1 MPEEVPKQGYQTMLI
16 PTAEQEKAFW
26 QGCGTSRWAFNWALE
41 IKDKAFKAREKI
53 PTAIDLHKRLN
64 LLKKTEKYAW
74 LYEVS
79 KCAPQEGL
87 RDCDNAFSH
96 FFRRCREKKPGKKG
110 YPKFK
115 AKRHCKASYRV
126 TGTIKFLEGGL
137 VQLPKVGIVRMAE
150 KDYFPI
156 GTAPQA
162 TISEANGK
170 WYISACLPRKDKPI
184 PEPKNLI
191 NGVDVGIKALATPAI
206 GEAVLAPRPLKR
218 LGKRLKRKQ
227 RQLSRKK
234 KLEKRKEGD
243 KTITIEGKNRAKK
256 RLEVAKL
263 HRKIGNIRADAL
275 HKLTS
280 LLSDENQI
288 LCIEDLKTSNLLKNK
303 KLARAISDIGFY
315 EFRRQLEY
323 KCKWKGRHLILA
335 DTFYPSSQLDHK
347 DGIQNTE
354 LTLSDRTIFHKDG
367 TQTDRDKNASINLVI
382 YVLAG
387 FYLLEK
393 SQYREFFGNSS
404 LWRWDRWATFLNG
417 TASAAETKQLLSS
430 VCEAGKEHAQV

>member
-1 MPEEVPKQGYQTMLI
+1 
-16 PTAEQEKAFW
+16 
-26 QGCGTSRWAFNWALE
+26 
-41 IKDKAFKAREKI
+41 
-53 PTAIDLHKRLN
+53 
-64 LLKKTEKYAW
+64 
-74 LYEVS
+74 
-79 KCAPQEGL
+79 
-87 RDCDNAFSH
+87 
-96 FFRRCREKKPGKKG
+96 
-110 YPKFK
+110 
-115 AKRHCKASYRV
+115 
-126 TGTIKFLEGGL
+126 
-137 VQLPKVGIVRMAE
+137 MAE

-335 DTFYPSSQLDHK
+335 DTFYPTP
-347 DGIQNTE
+347 I
-354 LTLSDRTIFHKDG
+354 R
-367 TQTDRDKNASINLVI
+367 A
-382 YVLAG
+382 
-387 FYLLEK
+387 
-393 SQYREFFGNSS
+393 
-404 LWRWDRWATFLNG
+404 
-417 TASAAETKQLLSS
+417 
-430 VCEAGKEHAQV
+430 